1 MDFPGKM
8 LLRLEE
14 KETKNQIPKTT
25 VSKGRENR
33 QVTKPEDAILPP
45 DAAGGDGNAI
55 LIYKNILSKGIQ
67 RVSATGKDRFTD

>member
-1 MDFPGKM
+1 M

-14 KETKNQIPKTT
+14 KQAKNQIPETT
-25 VSKGRENR
+25 VSKGRENC

-67 RVSATGKDRFTD
+67 RVFTTGKDRFTD